1 MFEPRELITRLVSS
15 YYKNAPDLIPRKIEQ
30 REFGFG
36 TFDAKVAGRHIAF
49 ENATKFIAYLTTSA
63 PLFVSCSQAY
73 YRYPAA
79 RPMEKKE
86 LLGAEMVFDIDATDM
101 NLPCQLEHGK
111 KWVCEICFDKVK
123 EEAIKLVEDFLVPDF
138 GFSENEI
145 EINFSGNRGYH
156 FHINSESV
164 MHLDNFARREIG
176 EYITGT
182 GINFEEFFPTV
193 GIEGTRIKK
202 LMGPKPT
209 EKGWQGKI
217 ANNFLR
223 TLDSGVESL
232 QALGMTA
239 AQAKQLYE
247 KRSLVQM
254 GINSGNWDMVYIK
267 KKDEFWKNVIAKQA
281 IMQSDKIDK
290 NVTADPTHLLRVP
303 NTIHGDTG
311 LIAKKVGSK
320 SKLGKFDPTREAIA
334 FKKGETKVHV
344 TNSPK
349 LILSGETFGPY
360 KDEDVILPTYAGVYL
375 HLKGVGKIKGFRISS
390 KKEEISE

>member
-1 MFEPRELITRLVSS
+1 MFSPRELISRLLSN
-15 YYKNAPDLIPRKIEQ
+15 YYKNAPDLVPRKVEQ

-36 TFDAKVAGRHIAF
+36 TFDMKVAGRHIAF
-49 ENATKFIAYLTTSA
+49 ENSAKLISYLTTNA

-73 YRYPAA
+73 YRYPGA

-86 LLGAEMVFDIDATDM
+86 IIGAEMVFDIDATDM

-111 KWVCEICFDKVK
+111 KWVCEICFNGVK

-138 GFSENEI
+138 GLSENEI

-164 MHLDNFARREIG
+164 MQLDNFARREIG

-182 GINFEEFFPTV
+182 GINFEEFFQTV
-193 GIEGTRIKK
+193 GVEGTRVKK

-209 EKGWQGKI
+209 DRGWQGKI
-217 ANNFLR
+217 ANNFLKK
-223 TLDSGVESL
+223 LNSGVDSL
-232 QALGMTA
+232 SALGMTSV
-239 AQAKQLYE
+239 QAKQLYE
-247 KRSLVQM
+247 KRSLVEM
-254 GINSGNWDMVYIK
+254 GIKNGNWDMVYIK

-320 SKLGKFDPTREAIA
+320 SRLDKFDPMSESIA
-334 FKKGETKVHV
+334 FKSGETKVHI

-349 LILSGETFGPY
+349 LIMNGETYGPY

-375 HLKGVGKIKGFRISS
+375 HLKGVGVIKGFRPSA
-390 KKEEISE
+390 KK